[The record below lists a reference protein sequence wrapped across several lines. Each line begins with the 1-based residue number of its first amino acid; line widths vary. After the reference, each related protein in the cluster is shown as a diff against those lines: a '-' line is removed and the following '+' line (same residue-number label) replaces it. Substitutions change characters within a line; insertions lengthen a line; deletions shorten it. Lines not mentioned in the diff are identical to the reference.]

1 MLFAQSSV
9 FPASGV
15 QTIVSNPIP
24 KNMNIHEYQG
34 KDILRKFGVAVPRG
48 IVAYSP
54 EEAKQAA
61 AQLFEELGCP
71 VVVVKAQIH
80 AGGRGK
86 AGGVKLAKSPEEA
99 HEIAHQMIGLTLV
112 THQTGPEGKVIGRL
126 LVEEG
131 MNIEKEFYVGIT
143 LDRSTSKNVPMVS
156 TEGGMEIEKV
166 AEETPER
173 LLKIQIDPL
182 FGMQGF
188 QAREAAFFLQ
198 LQGEQF
204 RNAVNFITALYNA
217 YIAIDAAIAE
227 INPLVVTKEGKV
239 LALDAKINFDDNAL
253 YRHKDFLELR
263 DTNEEDPF
271 EVEASKSNLNY
282 VRLDGNVGCMVN
294 GAGLAMGT
302 MDIIQLAGGKP
313 ANFLD
318 VGGSASPQTVEE
330 GFKIILSD
338 KNVKAILVNIF
349 GGIVRCDRVAGG
361 IIEAAKKIGLH
372 LPVIVRLEGTNAPI
386 AQQMLDDS
394 GLNLIAAKGLRDAAQ
409 KVQEALIAS

>member
-1 MLFAQSSV
+1 
-9 FPASGV
+9 
-15 QTIVSNPIP
+15 
-24 KNMNIHEYQG
+24 MNIHEYQG
-34 KDILRKFGVAVPRG
+34 KDILRKFGVAVPKG

-61 AQLFEELGCP
+61 EQLFAQQTSP

-99 HEIAHQMIGLTLV
+99 FAIAQELIGKTLV
-112 THQTGPEGKVIGRL
+112 THQTGPEGKEIHRL

-143 LDRSTSKNVPMVS
+143 LDRSTSRNVLMVS
-156 TEGGMEIEKV
+156 TEGGMEIETV

-173 LLKIQIDPL
+173 ILKIQIDPL
-182 FGMQGF
+182 YGIQDF
-188 QAREAAFFLQ
+188 QAREAAFFLG
-198 LQGEQF
+198 LKDDQF
-204 RNAVNFITALYNA
+204 RNAVRFISALYTA
-217 YIAIDAAIAE
+217 YTSIDAAIAE

-253 YRHKDFLELR
+253 FRHKDFLELR
-263 DTNEEDPF
+263 DISEEDPF

-294 GAGLAMGT
+294 GAGLAMAT
-302 MDIIQLAGGKP
+302 MDMIQLAGGKP

-318 VGGSASPQTVEE
+318 VGGSASPQSVEE

-338 KNVKAILVNIF
+338 KNVRAILVNIF

-361 IIEAAKKIGLH
+361 IIEAARKIGLH

-386 AQQMLDDS
+386 AQKMLDDS
-394 GLNLIAAKGLRDAAQ
+394 GLNLISANGLRDAAK
-409 KVQEALIAS
+409 KVQAALAS

>member
-1 MLFAQSSV
+1 
-9 FPASGV
+9 
-15 QTIVSNPIP
+15 
-24 KNMNIHEYQG
+24 MNIHEYQG
-34 KDILRKFGVAVPRG
+34 KDILRKFGVAVPKG

-61 AQLFEELGCP
+61 EQLFSEQNSP

-99 HEIAHQMIGLTLV
+99 FDIAQELIGQTLV
-112 THQTGPEGKVIGRL
+112 THQTGPEGKEVRRL

-143 LDRSTSKNVPMVS
+143 LDRSTSRNVLMVS

-182 FGMQGF
+182 YGIQDF
-188 QAREAAFFLQ
+188 QAREAAFFLG
-198 LQGEQF
+198 LKDEQF
-204 RNAVNFITALYNA
+204 RNAVRFISSLYSA
-217 YIAIDAAIAE
+217 YTSIDAALAE

-253 YRHKDFLELR
+253 FRHKDFLELR
-263 DTNEEDPF
+263 DISEEDPF

-294 GAGLAMGT
+294 GAGLAMAT
-302 MDIIQLAGGKP
+302 MDMIQLAGGKP

-338 KNVKAILVNIF
+338 KNVRAILVNIF

-361 IIEAAKKIGLH
+361 IIEAARKIGLH

-386 AQQMLDDS
+386 AQKMLDDS
-394 GLNLIAAKGLRDAAQ
+394 GLNLVSANGLRDAAK
-409 KVQEALIAS
+409 KVHEALAAS

>member
-1 MLFAQSSV
+1 
-9 FPASGV
+9 
-15 QTIVSNPIP
+15 
-24 KNMNIHEYQG
+24 MNIHEYQG
-34 KDILRKFGVAVPRG
+34 KDILRKFGVAVPKG

-61 AQLFEELGCP
+61 EQLFAQQTSP

-99 HEIAHQMIGLTLV
+99 FAIAQELIGKTLV
-112 THQTGPEGKVIGRL
+112 THQTGPEGKEIHRL

-143 LDRSTSKNVPMVS
+143 LDRSTSRNVLMVS
-156 TEGGMEIEKV
+156 TEGGMEIETV

-173 LLKIQIDPL
+173 ILKIQIDPL
-182 FGMQGF
+182 YGIQDF
-188 QAREAAFFLQ
+188 QAREAAFFLG
-198 LQGEQF
+198 LKDDQF
-204 RNAVNFITALYNA
+204 RNAVRFISALYTA
-217 YIAIDAAIAE
+217 YTSIDAAIAE

-253 YRHKDFLELR
+253 FRHKDFLELR
-263 DTNEEDPF
+263 DISEEDPF

-294 GAGLAMGT
+294 GAGLAMAT
-302 MDIIQLAGGKP
+302 MDMIQLAGGKP

-338 KNVKAILVNIF
+338 KIVRAILVNIF

-361 IIEAAKKIGLH
+361 IIEAARKIGLH

-386 AQQMLDDS
+386 AQKMLDDS
-394 GLNLIAAKGLRDAAQ
+394 GLNLISANGLRDAAK
-409 KVQEALIAS
+409 KVQAALAS

>member
-1 MLFAQSSV
+1 
-9 FPASGV
+9 
-15 QTIVSNPIP
+15 
-24 KNMNIHEYQG
+24 MNIHEYQG
-34 KDILRKFGVAVPRG
+34 KDILRKFGVAVPKG

-61 AQLFEELGCP
+61 EQLFSEQNSP

-99 HEIAHQMIGLTLV
+99 FDIAQQLIGQTLV
-112 THQTGPEGKVIGRL
+112 THQTGPEGKEVRRL

-143 LDRSTSKNVPMVS
+143 LDRSTSRNVLMVS

-182 FGMQGF
+182 YGIQDF
-188 QAREAAFFLQ
+188 QAREAAFFLG
-198 LQGEQF
+198 LKDEQF
-204 RNAVNFITALYNA
+204 RNAVRFISSLYSA
-217 YIAIDAAIAE
+217 YTSIDAALAE

-253 YRHKDFLELR
+253 FRHKDFLELR
-263 DTNEEDPF
+263 DISEEDPF

-294 GAGLAMGT
+294 GAGLAMAT
-302 MDIIQLAGGKP
+302 MDMIQLAGGKP

-338 KNVKAILVNIF
+338 KNVRAILVNIF

-361 IIEAAKKIGLH
+361 IIEAARKIGLH

-386 AQQMLDDS
+386 AQKMLDDS
-394 GLNLIAAKGLRDAAQ
+394 GLNLVSANGLRDAAK
-409 KVQEALIAS
+409 KVHEALAAS

>member
-1 MLFAQSSV
+1 
-9 FPASGV
+9 
-15 QTIVSNPIP
+15 
-24 KNMNIHEYQG
+24 MNIHEYQG
-34 KDILRKFGVAVPRG
+34 KDILRKFGVAVPNG

-61 AQLFEELGCP
+61 EQLFAQQTSP

-99 HEIAHQMIGLTLV
+99 FDIAQELIGKTLV
-112 THQTGPEGKVIGRL
+112 TLQTGPEGKEVRRL

-143 LDRSTSKNVPMVS
+143 LDRSTSRNVLMVS
-156 TEGGMEIEKV
+156 TEGGMEIETV
-166 AEETPER
+166 AEESPEKI
-173 LLKIQIDPL
+173 LKIQIDPL
-182 FGMQGF
+182 YGIQDF
-188 QAREAAFFLQ
+188 QAREAAFFLG
-198 LQGEQF
+198 LKDDQF
-204 RNAVNFITALYNA
+204 RNAVRFISALYTA
-217 YIAIDAAIAE
+217 YISIDAAIAE

-253 YRHKDFLELR
+253 FRHKDFLELR
-263 DTNEEDPF
+263 DISEEDPF

-294 GAGLAMGT
+294 GAGLAMAT
-302 MDIIQLAGGKP
+302 MDMIQLAGGKP

-361 IIEAAKKIGLH
+361 IIEAARKIGLH

-386 AQQMLDDS
+386 AQKMLDDS
-394 GLNLIAAKGLRDAAQ
+394 GLNLISANGLRDAAN
-409 KVQEALIAS
+409 KVHEALAS